1 MKTSAHQATQPRIAP
16 ILSKGPDSLDIA
28 LAGIRKE
35 FGDEAVRRL
44 GDAPMQAVEVIST
57 GDVIIDTLLGV
68 GGLARGRVCEIYG
81 PESSGKTTFCLG
93 VIAAAQRKGGRAA
106 FIDVEHAFDRKQA
119 TVIGV
124 QTDDLLFAQP
134 GSGEEALT
142 ITERLAQTGA
152 VDVIVVDSVAAL
164 VPKAELEGE
173 MGDMMTMGSQARLM
187 SQAMRRLTSVISR
200 TKTVLIFT
208 NQLREKIGVMF
219 GSPETTP
226 GGRAL
231 KFFSSVRIDIR
242 RKDAIKSTG
251 GTTIGNRIKV
261 KIVKNK
267 VAAPFAEAE
276 LDLYF
281 DEGISSSTSLLYL
294 ALDRK
299 VIEKKGSWFS
309 FQGQPLAQGQEEA
322 RLLLRSNRELA
333 EQIHTAVGLAL
344 KPQVPTTEEIEAE
357 LREHDLLA
365 ETSREPSPAAA

>member
-1 MKTSAHQATQPRIAP
+1 MKTTADKATKPRLAP
-16 ILSKGPDSLDIA
+16 TASNTPDSLDLA
-28 LAGIRKE
+28 LAGIRRE
-35 FGDEAVRRL
+35 FGEEAVRRL
-44 GDAPMQAVEVIST
+44 GDAPMQAVEVVST
-57 GDVIIDTLLGV
+57 DNVVIDSLLGV
-68 GGLARGRVCEIYG
+68 GGLPRGRVCEVFG
-81 PESSGKTTFCLG
+81 PESCGKTTFCLG

-106 FIDVEHAFDRKQA
+106 FIDVEHALDRKQA

-173 MGDMMTMGSQARLM
+173 MGDLTVAMGSQARLM
-187 SQAMRRLTSVISR
+187 SQAMRRLTAVISR

-231 KFFSSVRIDIR
+231 KFFASIRIDIR
-242 RKDAIKSTG
+242 RKDAIKTPAG
-251 GTTIGNRIKV
+251 ITVGNRIKV

-276 LDLYF
+276 IDLYY
-281 DEGISSSTSLLYL
+281 DEGISAGTSLLYL

-299 VIEKKGSWFS
+299 VVEKRGSWFS
-309 FQGQPLAQGQEEA
+309 FQGQLLAQGHEEA
-322 RLLLRSNRELA
+322 RLLLRSNRELSERIRA
-333 EQIHTAVGLAL
+333 AVGQAVE
-344 KPQVPTTEEIEAE
+344 PPVPTMEEIEA
-357 LREHDLLA
+357 DLLA
-365 ETSREPSPAAA
+365 EASREPAPAAAEAAA

>member
-1 MKTSAHQATQPRIAP
+1 MKTSAHQATKPRIAP
-16 ILSKGPDSLDIA
+16 ILSKGPDSLDLA

-57 GDVIIDTLLGV
+57 GDLIIDTLLGV
-68 GGLARGRVCEIYG
+68 GGLARGRVCEVFG
-81 PESSGKTTFCLG
+81 PESCGKTTFCLG

-173 MGDMMTMGSQARLM
+173 MGDMTMGSQARLM
-187 SQAMRRLTSVISR
+187 SQAMRRLTAVISR

-251 GTTIGNRIKV
+251 GITIGNRIKV

-276 LDLYF
+276 LDLFF

-299 VIEKKGSWFS
+299 VIEKKGAWFS

-333 EQIHTAVGLAL
+333 EQIRTAVGLAL
-344 KPQVPTTEEIEAE
+344 TPHVPTTEVIVE
-357 LREHDLLA
+357 LMEHDLLA
-365 ETSREPSPAAA
+365 ETSREPTPAAA